1 MSRPVMSRRKVTLI
15 ILLLAAAAYG
25 AGCAARRNDAAAEHQ
40 PALAEKMSTPGLGD
54 FGKVNDYLY
63 RGSQPKPEGI
73 EELHKLGIDTIVDLR
88 GERRGVREKEQQ
100 HAESLGM
107 RLVNIPGNGWTP
119 PRDEQVAQ
127 FFALA
132 SESPRRKI
140 FVHCWFGGD
149 RVGMFVAAYRIAFDG
164 WTAEQ
169 AIREMKAY
177 HYKEFLH
184 PNLKYYVRKFP
195 ERLAKSPE
203 LEKYRGMAGS
213 VKPTDA
219 PPVVARP

>member
-1 MSRPVMSRRKVTLI
+1 MMSQRIAALTT
-15 ILLLAAAAYG
+15 LLLVAAACG
-25 AGCAARRNDAAAEHQ
+25 AGCAARKSDAVAGRE
-40 PALAEKMSTPGLGD
+40 PALAEKMSAPGLGD

-73 EELHKLGIDTIVDLR
+73 EELHKLGMDTVVDLR
-88 GERRGVREKEQQ
+88 GERRGLREKEQQ
-100 HAESLGM
+100 HAEALGM
-107 RLVNIPGNGWTP
+107 SLVSIPGNGWTA

-132 SESPRRKI
+132 SESPRRRI

-184 PNLKYYVRKFP
+184 PNMKYYVRKFP
-195 ERLAKSPE
+195 ERLAKSPT
-203 LEKYRGMAGS
+203 LEKFRGMTGRADRS
-213 VKPTDA
+213 DA
-219 PPVVARP
+219 VVTTQ